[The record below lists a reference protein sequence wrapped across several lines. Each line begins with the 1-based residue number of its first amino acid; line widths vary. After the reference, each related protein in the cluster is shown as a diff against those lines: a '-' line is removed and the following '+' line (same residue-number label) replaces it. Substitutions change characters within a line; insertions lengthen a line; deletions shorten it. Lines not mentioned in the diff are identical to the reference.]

1 MDLRTAIHSWLQI
14 RIVSEARPED
24 DAAKKTFDFFG
35 EIVSQDFGVTD
46 LTVVPYSEEDDSIQL
61 TYKVNGE
68 ASSISFDREM
78 TEKLLLD
85 IEANPK
91 YQ

>member
-1 MDLRTAIHSWLQI
+1 MDLRTALHSWLQI
-14 RIVSEARPED
+14 RIVAQARPDD
-24 DAAKKTFDFFG
+24 DAATKTFAFFS
-35 EIVSQDFGVTD
+35 EIVEQDFGVTQ
-46 LTVVPYSEEDDSIQL
+46 LEVLPVAEEDEEITL
-61 TYKVNGE
+61 TYTAHGE
-68 ASSISFDREM
+68 ASTITFDREM